1 MGLFDTFKKKSAE
14 SAKPL
19 SSRIEKTP
27 SVMAAVPL
35 SGDIP
40 RTPEQFKQIMLAVPF
55 VRVISQNEKDGGAVV
70 FTLEYMDEEYKL
82 SVVCAEFE
90 LPKLFAINQHFTER
104 EGSALEAA
112 KEAVYSRM
120 VFGSDNQRSFHLQIK
135 LMCALVANA
144 AGIADFS
151 GERIF
156 PGRWAKLTAA
166 SEVAPAASCLH
177 CVQCIGDEDSDVW
190 LHTHGLNRCGSIE
203 LEILNSSKD
212 NINEHAAVIN
222 TLAANIITKEPL
234 ADEFEPQFC
243 VRTPDGGNIVTTW
256 VNPNTALK
264 KLPKIT
270 VGGASD
276 RADGHNE
283 NTGIIFVYPSQKDYE
298 KRKLSE
304 INIYNNLLKENPL
317 LMISTEETN
326 RMRALAL
333 ERISYLRG
341 LFGRRD
347 CFEKFAALVKI
358 GLEVDEQYRE
368 GDMKEHIWF
377 EIKEMNEDGSFSAEL
392 TQEPYYISSLKE
404 GDIRTFTE
412 NDITDWMVFTENGRI
427 NPDAVYLLEE

>member
-1 MGLFDTFKKKSAE
+1 MGLFDAMNKKSTR

-27 SVMAAVPL
+27 SLMATVPI

-40 RTPEQFKQIMLAVPF
+40 RTPEQFFEIMLAVPF
-55 VRVISQNEKDGGAVV
+55 IRLISRNEKDDASVE
-70 FTLEYMDEEYKL
+70 FILEYMNEEYKL
-82 SVVCAEFE
+82 TVFCGEFK
-90 LPKLFAINQHFTER
+90 LPGLFAINQRFTER

-135 LMCALVANA
+135 LMCALVANT
-144 AGIADFS
+144 AGIADIS

-166 SEVAPAASCLH
+166 SEVVPAASNLH
-177 CVQCIGDEDSDVW
+177 CVQCVGDDDTDVW

-212 NINEHAAVIN
+212 NMNEHAAVIN

-234 ADEFEPQFC
+234 PDEYEPQFC
-243 VRTPDGGNIVTTW
+243 VRTSDGGNIVTTW
-256 VNPNTALK
+256 VNPNAALK
-264 KLPKIT
+264 VLPKLT
-270 VGGASD
+270 VGGSSD
-276 RADGHNE
+276 RTDSHNE
-283 NTGIIFVYPSQKDYE
+283 HTGIIFVYPTPKDYE
-298 KRKLSE
+298 KRNLSE
-304 INIYNNLLKENPL
+304 INIYNDRLEQNPL

-333 ERISYLRG
+333 ERIGYLRE
-341 LFGRRD
+341 LFSRRD
-347 CFEKFAALVKI
+347 SFEKFAALVKI

-392 TQEPYYISSLKE
+392 TQEPYYVSSLKE
-404 GDIRTFTE
+404 GDIRRFTE
-412 NDITDWMVFTENGRI
+412 NDITDWMVFTENGQI
-427 NPDAVYLLEE
+427 EPDSVYLLEE